1 MAEVISYGC
10 TDTAI
15 DGVTPPVNLAKGL
28 PNFAVD
34 WAQETSKNGDVIL
47 KNNTSPRSQ
56 QERLRFSISPVANIY
71 SGTGIVAA
79 YQSPD
84 VGGNSLLVQSNLII
98 KKYDDADSSI
108 PVELSPIQ
116 MHTVVRY
123 GNADFITADVIE
135 DILARH
141 VAAFYDSG
149 STATTRLNALIRGSL
164 KPSEM

>member
-10 TDTAI
+10 NDTAI
-15 DGVTPPVNLAKGL
+15 SGVTPPVNLAKGL
-28 PNFAVD
+28 PNFGVD
-34 WAQETSKNGDVIL
+34 WSQESSKNGDMVL

-56 QERLRFSISPVANIY
+56 QERLRYSMVDIGNIY
-71 SGTGIVAA
+71 SGTGIATA

-84 VGGNSLLVQSNLII
+84 VRGHSLLVQSNLVI

-108 PVELSPIQ
+108 QVELQPIQ
-116 MHTVVRY
+116 MHTVVRF

-135 DILARH
+135 DVLARH

-164 KPSEM
+164 KPGDM